1 MFAYYIAKAT
11 ENFGL
16 PATRPIYEKAIKSL
30 PNNQTAEMCMRFA
43 NLEQKLGEIDRA
55 RASTFFLLSSH
66 LPSSH
71 PSLR

>member
-16 PATRPIYEKAIKSL
+16 PATRPIYEKAIKCL
-30 PNNQTAEMCMRFA
+30 PNNQTAEMCLRFA

-55 RASTFFLLSSH
+55 RASMFPSLLSAS
-66 LPSSH
+66 L